1 MRTVSLPHTTDPLY
15 LGDIVTVEL
24 LSIRLFSGDEP
35 LPLRKF
41 LVFVL
46 CIRSFLL
53 SLFSSKLR
61 TIPPRFAVI
70 DFHRPYIITMA
81 KKRKAPRASG
91 PSGPK
96 DVDPA
101 DARLAIR
108 TYEDIADD
116 QEQYF
121 LEKDKIM
128 LEDEPR
134 SKRPRTEDRTDAF
147 LEASDEE
154 IMGGDDDDDESD
166 NDEDNDYEELQKA
179 MKASQK
185 KKKKKA
191 AEDGEDEEQ
200 DGDGEGDEGWWGD
213 SKKEYYNADA
223 IETEA
228 DALEEEAEAKRLQKK
243 KLADMDEADFMFDE
257 EEWAAPAEEA
267 GEGAEVVTEELK
279 DIEVTDDM
287 DPDERYRLLQARYP
301 EFVPLVEEFERL
313 QSQLAQLRKEA
324 EAKAPKSLEVVKHWI
339 LGCYVAALAS
349 YFAILTSP
357 SRDSSNPTVS
367 LSPSEL
373 RDHEVMQTLI
383 SCREAWQQVRDLKP
397 AKSTGADADVASEE
411 FPIVEEVKSMKTS
424 KKLGVIDD
432 GKKKKKT
439 KAEKEKLAKAK
450 AVEESLADLDG
461 LYSGMKKNK
470 GKRVKIAMPNQ
481 GDNHSDF
488 GEEDALDAR
497 TAADKVAKKKSL
509 RFYTSQ
515 IVQKA
520 SRRADAG
527 RDAGGDADIPYRER
541 LRDRQAR
548 LNAEAERRGQK
559 DSKHGTAL
567 GVDDN
572 SDDETVAKQVRDGE
586 DDYYDMIAHKAKAK
600 KDDKAAH
607 KEALAAASKAD
618 RVIEVETIGE
628 DGKRKINYQIEKNKG
643 LAPKRKKDVRNPR
656 VKKRKKFE
664 EKQKKLR
671 SMKAVYKG
679 GEGPGGYQGE
689 TTGIKTGLIKSVKL

>member
-1 MRTVSLPHTTDPLY
+1 MV
-15 LGDIVTVEL
+15 
-24 LSIRLFSGDEP
+24 
-35 LPLRKF
+35 
-41 LVFVL
+41 
-46 CIRSFLL
+46 
-53 SLFSSKLR
+53 
-61 TIPPRFAVI
+61 
-70 DFHRPYIITMA
+70 
-81 KKRKAPRASG
+81 KKRKASRPSG

-96 DVDPA
+96 DVDPT

-121 LEKDKIM
+121 LDKDKIM

-134 SKRPRTEDRTDAF
+134 SKRPRTEDRIDAF

-154 IMGGDDDDDESD
+154 VLGGDDAESDDDDDD
-166 NDEDNDYEELQKA
+166 NEYEELQKA
-179 MKASQK
+179 MKSSQK
-185 KKKKKA
+185 KNKKKA
-191 AEDGEDEEQ
+191 ANEDDEEQ
-200 DGDGEGDEGWWGD
+200 DGEGEGDEGWWGD
-213 SKKEYYNADA
+213 SRKEYYNADA

-243 KLADMDEADFMFDE
+243 KLADMDEADFIFDE
-257 EEWAAPAEEA
+257 DEWVAPAEETE
-267 GEGAEVVTEELK
+267 EGADVVTEELK

-287 DPDERYRLLQARYP
+287 DSNERYRLLQARYP
-301 EFVPLVEEFERL
+301 EFVPLVEEFEKL

-324 EAKAPKSLEVVKHWI
+324 ESKPARSLEVVKHWI

-357 SRDSSNPTVS
+357 SRDSSEPKVSFSPT
-367 LSPSEL
+367 EL
-373 RDHEVMQTLI
+373 RDHEVMETLV
-383 SCREAWQQVRDLKP
+383 SCREAWQQIRDLKP
-397 AKSTGADADVASEE
+397 AKSAGDDMEDESAEEE
-411 FPIVEEVKSMKTS
+411 FSMVEDVKPGKKS
-424 KKLGVIDD
+424 KKLEVNGDS
-432 GKKKKKT
+432 KKKKK
-439 KAEKEKLAKAK
+439 AEKERLAKAK

-461 LYSGMKKNK
+461 LLSKPKKA
-470 GKRVKIAMPNQ
+470 KRVKIVTPNQ
-481 GDNHSDF
+481 DDDNSDF
-488 GEEDALDAR
+488 GEEETIDAR
-497 TAADKVAKKKSL
+497 TAADKAAKKKSL

-527 RDAGGDADIPYRER
+527 RDAGGDVDIPYRER

-559 DSKHGTAL
+559 NSKLGTAL
-567 GVDDN
+567 GEDD
-572 SDDETVAKQVRDGE
+572 SSGDEAVAKQVRDEE
-586 DDYYDMIAHKAKAK
+586 DEYYDMIAHKTRAK
-600 KDDKAAH
+600 KEDKVAR
-607 KEALAAASKAD
+607 KEAQEAAAIAD
-618 RVIEVETIGE
+618 RVVDEQTIGE

-656 VKKRKKFE
+656 VKKRKKYE
-664 EKQKKLR
+664 EKQKKLK

-689 TTGIKTGLIKSVKL
+689 TTGIKSGLIKSVKL

>member
-1 MRTVSLPHTTDPLY
+1 MPS
-15 LGDIVTVEL
+15 
-24 LSIRLFSGDEP
+24 
-35 LPLRKF
+35 RKF
-41 LVFVL
+41 
-46 CIRSFLL
+46 
-53 SLFSSKLR
+53 
-61 TIPPRFAVI
+61 I
-70 DFHRPYIITMA
+70 DFFAKLAPIFFPGSYSDHFSQHIVITTMT
-81 KKRKAPRASG
+81 KKRKASRASG

-121 LEKDKIM
+121 LDKDKIL

-134 SKRPRTEDRTDAF
+134 SKRPRTDDRMDDF

-154 IMGGDDDDDESD
+154 ILGGDDDESD
-166 NDEDNDYEELQKA
+166 DDQDSELEELQKV
-179 MKASQK
+179 MKSSQK
-185 KKKKKA
+185 KQKKKA
-191 AEDGEDEEQ
+191 AGSDEDEEEEEKE
-200 DGDGEGDEGWWGD
+200 GEADEGWWGD

-243 KLADMDEADFMFDE
+243 KLADMDEADFVFDE
-257 EEWAAPAEEA
+257 DEWAAPAEE
-267 GEGAEVVTEELK
+267 EEEQGAQVVTEELK

-287 DPDERYRLLQARYP
+287 DSEERYRLLQARYP
-301 EFVPLVEEFERL
+301 EFVPLVDEFERL
-313 QSQLAQLRKEA
+313 QSQLEQLRKEA
-324 EAKAPKSLEVVKHWI
+324 ESKPARSLEVVKHWI

-357 SRDSSNPTVS
+357 SRDASHPAVS

-373 RDHEVMQTLI
+373 RDHEVMETLV
-383 SCREAWQQVRDLKP
+383 SCREAWQEVRDMKP
-397 AKSTGADADVASEE
+397 AKSTSDEDTDLVVSEE
-411 FPIVEEVKSMKTS
+411 EASVVEQAKSSKNS
-424 KKLGVIDD
+424 KKAGVNGDV
-432 GKKKKKT
+432 KTKKKT

-461 LYSGMKKNK
+461 LHSSIKKNK
-470 GKRVKIAMPNQ
+470 GKKVKIVVPDQN
-481 GDNHSDF
+481 DNRSDF

-497 TAADKVAKKKSL
+497 TAADKAAKKKSL

-567 GVDDN
+567 G
-572 SDDETVAKQVRDGE
+572 DDESSGDEAVAKQVRDDE
-586 DDYYDMIAHKAKAK
+586 DEYYDMIAHKAKAK
-600 KDDKAAH
+600 KDDKTAR

-618 RVIEVETIGE
+618 RVVEVETVGE

-643 LAPKRKKDVRNPR
+643 LAPRRKKDVRNPR

-689 TTGIKTGLIKSVKL
+689 TTGIKSGLIKSVKL